1 MAFVEFTANP
11 RKKRTNDCIVR
22 SIANATGRP
31 WADVLK
37 ELCEIGIELSN
48 MPNAGEVVDEY
59 MYRRKIFANQPST
72 KMTVAQFAKE
82 HPVGRFVI
90 GVPDHGVSMIDGD
103 WYDLVD
109 SGSADVVDFYEVKE
123 GI

>member
-1 MAFVEFTANP
+1 MAFIEFTANP

-59 MYRRKIFANQPST
+59 MYRRKIYANQPQGKIT
-72 KMTVAQFAKE
+72 LAQFAKE
-82 HPVGRFVI
+82 HPTGRFVI

-109 SGSADVVDFYEVKE
+109 SGNSEVVDYYEVRE